1 MLESHDDIMTHDTTA
16 VLTHDII
23 VGFEYRPLM
32 STSDRSCPMSMAFC
46 ASLIIWKLPSVCS
59 STSCIVVSLTAP
71 VSIVLFNGSSEDG
84 DLQDFKYVS

>member
-23 VGFEYRPLM
+23 VGFEYIPLM
-32 STSDRSCPMSMAFC
+32 STSDKSCPMSIVFC
-46 ASLIIWKLPSVCS
+46 ASLILWKLPSVCS

-71 VSIVLFNGSSEDG
+71 VSIVLFNGSSENEVLKDC
-84 DLQDFKYVS
+84 K